1 MSLDIRGASTS
12 MPYLPYCLQTAIMI
26 LQTIHRDRRFVVP
39 NPVRINSGNAKDMI
53 PKRVKPSDLGAVIHT
68 TRNDSRLIRGF
79 KGICCR
85 YNIIIDA
92 LVDTTAGNTPSRMVE
107 RLEKN
112 DIHVNERTICRWM
125 DNYSELIETHTKNIK
140 FQTSGQWRDCA
151 RLLVDCH

>member
-1 MSLDIRGASTS
+1 MRDADHKLCCILCPVHICNVQKKAINEFFHHQLNSNSNQKNKASTAKILYTTS
-12 MPYLPYCLQTAIMI
+12 GKTRHGHIRRWRDAIY
-26 LQTIHRDRRFVVP
+26 R
-39 NPVRINSGNAKDMI
+39 
-53 PKRVKPSDLGAVIHT
+53 
-68 TRNDSRLIRGF
+68 RGF

-92 LVDTTAGNTPSRMVE
+92 LVDTTTGNTPSRMVE

-140 FQTSGQWRDCA
+140 FQTSGRWRGCA